1 MDSKGIIM
9 WVGLII
15 ACAVIYFVSRR
26 MKKQIEEEGIETTG
40 VISRIVDASSNPT
53 EVSYHYYVRFR
64 TQEGEDIEAL
74 LSNYRDDLEEG
85 QQVRIKYHPK
95 YKENARL
102 I

>member
-1 MDSKGIIM
+1 MGRSDHRLRGH
-9 WVGLII
+9 LFRL
-15 ACAVIYFVSRR
+15 APDEEADRR
-26 MKKQIEEEGIETTG
+26 RGDRNQG
-40 VISRIVDASSNPT
+40 VISRIVDASSDPT